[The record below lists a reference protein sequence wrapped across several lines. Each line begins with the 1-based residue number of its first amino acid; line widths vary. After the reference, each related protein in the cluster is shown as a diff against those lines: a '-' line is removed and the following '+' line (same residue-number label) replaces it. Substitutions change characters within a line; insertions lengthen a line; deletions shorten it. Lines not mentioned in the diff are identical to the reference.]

1 MKGNKVIKYL
11 LITVSLLF
19 LFLFLIVPLVT
30 VIVKSLREGFGVYLD
45 SITDPYTLKA
55 LGLTILATVVA
66 VVVNTLFGLCAAWA
80 ITRFQFPGKK
90 WLNTLIALP
99 VSVSPVIAGLAFVLM
114 FGRKGFLYPLFEA
127 LHISVVYAVPGILIA
142 TIFVTFPF
150 VYREIAPVLEAVGTT
165 EEEAAASMGANAWTI
180 FTRITFPH
188 IKWSFIYGV
197 VLCAARALGEFG
209 AVSSISGH
217 LRGITNTLP
226 LQVEILFNEFHY
238 TQAFAASSL
247 LVIFAVIILIIKSIA
262 ENVMREK

>member
-45 SITDPYTLKA
+45 SITDTYTLKA

-66 VVVNTLFGLCAAWA
+66 VVVNTLFGLCGAWA
-80 ITRFQFPGKK
+80 ITRYQFPGKK

-197 VLCAARALGEFG
+197 VLCAASELVEFG
-209 AVSSISGH
+209 AVS
-217 LRGITNTLP
+217 
-226 LQVEILFNEFHY
+226 
-238 TQAFAASSL
+238 
-247 LVIFAVIILIIKSIA
+247 
-262 ENVMREK
+262 